1 MRRRSFTTYW
11 RQERHDANMPD
22 EITVDQASTADT
34 QANTPD
40 TTVATLGVGTPINV
54 VPEMVP
60 AFTVTTGGAT
70 SAATT
75 SNAVQVHTDDTQAQ
89 IKALR
94 DEAAKWR
101 TQLRDAQQQIKDL
114 QTQATG
120 NDDLAKK
127 LATLEAN
134 LASETAKAERASK
147 EATLFRVATKAGVD
161 PDVAALLDLS
171 KLNLEDEAEAV
182 KQLAKLAP
190 AKVTGT
196 QVKPA
201 QGATG
206 ASTQALDEA
215 AMRTRFFGGPGGV
228 TLFGG

>member
-1 MRRRSFTTYW
+1 MSEAT
-11 RQERHDANMPD
+11 
-22 EITVDQASTADT
+22 TVDQAPTAEVTTQT
-34 QANTPD
+34 QAA
-40 TTVATLGVGTPINV
+40 TVTALGVGTPVNV
-54 VPEMVP
+54 TPVIEP
-60 AFTVTTGGAT
+60 ALTISTSGGVLP
-70 SAATT
+70 ATT
-75 SNAVQVHTDDTQAQ
+75 TTQTDDTQAQ

-101 TQLRDAQQQIKDL
+101 TQLRDAQTQIKDL

-120 NDDLAKK
+120 NAELTQK
-127 LATLEAN
+127 LATLETQ
-134 LASETAKAERASK
+134 LATEAAKADKAAKEAALLRITAKA
-147 EATLFRVATKAGVD
+147 GID

-190 AKVTGT
+190 KTVGT

-206 ASTQALDEA
+206 VNAMVSDEA
-215 AMRTRFFGGPGGV
+215 AMRARFFGGPGGV